1 MTVLDFI
8 VVALPRSGT
17 TWAANWLTTDQVHCV
32 HDPLYTVHY
41 SDWDE
46 QLPARAPGRPVG
58 VSCTGAWRWTDW
70 LNAHPARKLV
80 LHRDVGEVIESMRA
94 IGLPPVSPGD
104 AAALDRIIGLHL
116 PFEDLFDPIGARAAW
131 EYLVPS
137 VPFNEARHRELVDI
151 EMQPKFSGL
160 TIDPKVTR
168 RLMSELERIAGGW

>member
-58 VSCTGAWRWTDW
+58 VSCTGAWRWADW
-70 LNAHPARKLV
+70 LNAHPTRKLI
-80 LHRDVGEVIESMRA
+80 LHRDVGEVIESMKA

-104 AAALDRIIGLHL
+104 AAALDRVIGLHL